1 MCTLGMQGC
10 ESAWETLP
18 SQSWAAKGLEE
29 LKGLYAVEIPDGSG
43 ISGAS
48 PHAAGCLERALQL
61 GAFPGTQEPSREQC
75 KENLSIPQPST
86 VPPGLCVI
94 YELRIN

>member
-29 LKGLYAVEIPDGSG
+29 LRGLYAVEIPDGSG

-48 PHAAGCLERALQL
+48 PHAATQQRLFGKSIATWCL
-61 GAFPGTQEPSREQC
+61 PWDTGTQQRAMQGKPVHTPTIHGATRS
-75 KENLSIPQPST
+75 
-86 VPPGLCVI
+86 LCH
-94 YELRIN
+94 L

>member
-1 MCTLGMQGC
+1 MEVASVGH
-10 ESAWETLP
+10 LP
-18 SQSWAAKGLEE
+18 MLQPSK
-29 LKGLYAVEIPDGSG
+29 
-43 ISGAS
+43 
-48 PHAAGCLERALQL
+48 GCLERALQL